1 MSRKIQSLYDWC
13 VENNRMDI
21 LEEWNTEKNGDLTPH
36 DVRPKSA
43 KRIWWIHP
51 YDDPETG
58 KHYEF
63 EWETQVYNRTNGSGC
78 PYLRKGNFRKK
89 WPEVDENGRMTTN
102 PNLRLRKSLNYTESL
117 SVSHPELAK
126 EWHPTKNGDLTPDDI
141 TEGCNRRVWWQMPYE
156 DPKTGRH
163 FDFEW
168 EARVKDRTWKH
179 AGCPYLTGHKIWVG
193 FNDLATVNPPLA
205 QQWHPTR
212 NGTLKPSDVT
222 AYSSRKVWWLYK
234 YTDPKTGKTFNY
246 QWEESV
252 ANRSHKTNYVD
263 PSAMFKNNLLYEVI
277 YNSIHSEVEK
287 IKQDVIEV
295 LQKANIDEKIVKE
308 VFQL

>member
-21 LEEWNTEKNGDLTPH
+21 IEEWNTEKNGDLTPH

-102 PNLRLRKSLNYTESL
+102 PNLRYVNHLIIQKAYQYHIRSLQ
-117 SVSHPELAK
+117 
-126 EWHPTKNGDLTPDDI
+126 KNGILLKTA
-141 TEGCNRRVWWQMPYE
+141 TLRRMIL
-156 DPKTGRH
+156 PKAAIGGSGGRCRMRIQRQAGISILNGR
-163 FDFEW
+163 
-168 EARVKDRTWKH
+168 ARVKDRTWKH

-252 ANRSHKTNYVD
+252 PTGHT
-263 PSAMFKNNLLYEVI
+263 
-277 YNSIHSEVEK
+277 
-287 IKQDVIEV
+287 KQTM
-295 LQKANIDEKIVKE
+295 LTRQQCSK
-308 VFQL
+308 